1 MKQVVDFLTLL
12 HANND
17 KAWFDAHKESYKQ
30 ALSCFQEFTARLID
44 GISRFDPMVAGLT
57 VKDCTYRI
65 YRDVRFSADKS
76 PYKTHMGAFIAPH
89 GKKAGYAGYY
99 FHLEPVYDAGSWS
112 QGSLLYAG
120 LHCPLPQVL
129 QSVREEIVDNG
140 AEIEAAIH
148 TAKGFSL
155 DESDKLK
162 RLPKGYAPGSPYDEL
177 LKLKEI
183 GLVKRVPI
191 EYVLNE
197 NLLENVLKDFRSTCP
212 LVSQLNRAVQ
222 YAYEEMM

>member
-12 HANND
+12 HANNN

-30 ALSCFQEFTARLID
+30 ALSCFQGFAEQLID
-44 GISRFDPMVAGLT
+44 GIARFDPSVAGLT

-76 PYKTHMGAFIAPH
+76 PYKTHMGVFIAPH

-99 FHLEPVYDAGSWS
+99 FHLEPVYDEGSWS

-129 QSVREEIVDNG
+129 QSVREEIVDHG
-140 AEIEAAIH
+140 ADIEAAIRA
-148 TAKGFSL
+148 AKGFSL

-177 LKLKEI
+177 LKLKELGI
-183 GLVKRVPI
+183 VKRVSLD
-191 EYVLNE
+191 YVLDE
-197 NLLENVLKDFRSTCP
+197 HLLERLLEDFHSTAP